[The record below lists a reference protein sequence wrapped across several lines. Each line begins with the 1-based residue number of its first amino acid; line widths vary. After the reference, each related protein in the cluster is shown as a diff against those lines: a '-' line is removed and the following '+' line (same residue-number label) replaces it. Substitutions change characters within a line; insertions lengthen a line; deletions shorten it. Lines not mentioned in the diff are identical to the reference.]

1 MVWFLTLPLVKSSRF
16 GSGALKKHG
25 TRKSASG
32 SEPDAQGVH
41 QPVRVGMRKSGWS
54 LPVLLYG
61 SVEFL
66 LREKP
71 LETDRIFRVG
81 SSFPVPVVAAFSQ
94 HNDFDCEHNTDT
106 GQTSPRKSS
115 DSTSGSFR
123 TR

>member
-1 MVWFLTLPLVKSSRF
+1 M
-16 GSGALKKHG
+16 
-25 TRKSASG
+25 
-32 SEPDAQGVH
+32 
-41 QPVRVGMRKSGWS
+41 
-54 LPVLLYG
+54 LYR

-106 GQTSPRKSS
+106 DQTSPPTTSN
-115 DSTSGSFR
+115 STSGSFR
-123 TR
+123 NR